1 METQMDVNDL
11 EKIVD
16 LKIKVLETK
25 FDALCQD
32 LVEVGKRLDDLSTNI
47 KWTIGLV
54 MPIAMAVLQF
64 LVNQLPK

>member
-1 METQMDVNDL
+1 MEGMVEIEDL
-11 EKIVD
+11 DKIVD